1 MYLTTLSAS
10 LLLSALTLLWT
21 EKPVWYLMSA
31 RFGHGMIFSKLWF
44 AYNKTKQGDIYE
56 KFLDF
61 LREASPGIG
70 EVENAEKRSI
80 GLRSQ

>member
-1 MYLTTLSAS
+1 
-10 LLLSALTLLWT
+10 
-21 EKPVWYLMSA
+21 
-31 RFGHGMIFSKLWF
+31 MIFSKLWF